1 VAITAGSD
9 DQSLY
14 ARIAPTAA
22 EELGISELTL
32 LVIRPDGHIGL
43 RSDRNHVEDLAAY
56 QRLLVTGRT

>member
-9 DQSLY
+9 DQSPY

-22 EELGISELTL
+22 EELGIGELAL

-43 RSDRNHVEDLAAY
+43 RSDRNHLEDL
-56 QRLLVTGRT
+56 GRVRK